1 MTTPINPHPTKTEA
15 KIFERYSWLPLV
27 IALIIGAFWVVS
39 KLRTHK
45 LQAVIFAVGVV
56 LLLGVEFLRWRR
68 SRSQTGEKLDST
80 TFVDGASSFCIAL
93 IYGIGSA
100 LIVIPLLYAF
110 AQWVHSHAIFQV
122 NERLKDIFGGASTVI
137 IAILLFIVVDFS
149 YYWAHRLGH
158 RMELFW
164 ANHSVHH
171 SSEHYNPTTAVR
183 ISFLDEAWDLVL
195 VSLWA
200 LLGFSPIA
208 LFGIYGFVML
218 YQVPL
223 HVSWRGRFPRP
234 IEYVFNTPEH
244 HQAHHARQ
252 KLYIDKNFSGVFI
265 LWDRIFG
272 TYAEVEEV
280 NPLYGLTIPVGTFR
294 IMPIMFHENV
304 SMIKKMFRAKSV
316 GNAVQYPFRP
326 PYWEP
331 AEK

>member
-1 MTTPINPHPTKTEA
+1 MTTPVDPFPTKSES
-15 KIFERYSWLPLV
+15 KIFERFSWLPLA
-27 IALIIGAFWVVS
+27 IALVIGAVWVIS
-39 KLRTHK
+39 RFRSQK
-45 LQAVIFAVGVV
+45 LQSVIFAVGVV
-56 LLLGVEFLRWRR
+56 LLLGVELLRWRR
-68 SRSQTGEKLDST
+68 SRSRTGQKVDNT
-80 TFVDGASSFCIAL
+80 VFVDGASSFCVAL
-93 IYGIGSA
+93 LYGIGSA

-110 AQWVHSHAIFQV
+110 AQWLHTHAIFHV
-122 NERLKDIFGGASTVI
+122 NDRLKDLFGGSSIVVI
-137 IAILLFIVVDFS
+137 GVLLFVAVDFT

-158 RMELFW
+158 TMELFW

-171 SSEHYNPTTAVR
+171 SSEHYNPSTAVR

-195 VSLWA
+195 VSLWV
-200 LLGFSPIA
+200 LVGFSPAA
-208 LFGIYGFVML
+208 LFVIYGFVML
-218 YQVPL
+218 YQLPL

-252 KLYIDKNFSGVFI
+252 KLYIDKNFSGIFI

-272 TYAEVEEV
+272 TYAEVEKV
-280 NPLYGLTIPVGTFR
+280 HPVYGLTIPVGTFR

-304 SMIKKMFRAKSV
+304 SMIKKMIHAKSV
-316 GNAVQYPFRP
+316 VTAVQYPFRR